1 MKKKIGEDLI
11 VNLENCISVIQVALN
26 NGKPWTHVTND
37 NRDSIEEVESVI
49 QGARDA
55 IKRANASTGRGV
67 KCRKTP
73 CTWDEMEAAVEA
85 AKGN

>member
-55 IKRANASTGRGV
+55 IKRARVSAPRGIAT
-67 KCRKTP
+67 RDTP
-73 CTWDEMEAAVEA
+73 ATWDEIEAAIEA